1 MLYIQPN
8 MNLLQKKTNHP
19 QGWELLGTSWHQQ
32 STQQLMQLKT
42 VPISESALHL
52 SANQSTSIHPIGFPQ
67 LPCWF
72 IAHSSSH
79 VYLFCKSQDVFTSL
93 TFWTFSV
100 NSSSNHLWSLITSLT
115 GIPLILA
122 FRKSGTCRK
131 SYRNTF
137 RNRPEEFNASTL
149 LSTQKIIIIVIV
161 IIKRKQR

>member
-1 MLYIQPN
+1 

-42 VPISESALHL
+42 VPISESAIHL
-52 SANQSTSIHPIGFPQ
+52 SANQSTIIHPIGFPQ

-72 IAHSSSH
+72 VAHSSSH
-79 VYLFCKSQDVFTSL
+79 VYSFCKSQDVTSL

-115 GIPLILA
+115 GKPLILA
-122 FRKSGTCRK
+122 FRKSGTCRR

-137 RNRPEEFNASTL
+137 RKRPGEFNASTL
-149 LSTQKIIIIVIV
+149 LSTQKIIV

>member
-1 MLYIQPN
+1 
-8 MNLLQKKTNHP
+8 MNLPQKKTNHP
-19 QGWELLGTSWHQQ
+19 QGWDLLETMASAIDTAVDEAEDLPHFSI
-32 STQQLMQLKT
+32 ST
-42 VPISESALHL
+42 PL

-79 VYLFCKSQDVFTSL
+79 VYSFCKSQDVTSL

-115 GIPLILA
+115 GKPLILA

-137 RNRPEEFNASTL
+137 RNRPGEFNASTL
-149 LSTQKIIIIVIV
+149 LSTQKIIVTV

>member
-1 MLYIQPN
+1 
-8 MNLLQKKTNHP
+8 
-19 QGWELLGTSWHQQ
+19 
-32 STQQLMQLKT
+32 
-42 VPISESALHL
+42 
-52 SANQSTSIHPIGFPQ
+52 
-67 LPCWF
+67 
-72 IAHSSSH
+72 
-79 VYLFCKSQDVFTSL
+79 LFCKSQDVFTSL